1 MAAQRRFG
9 SAYRGAFASAATVG
23 FLLSDGHTRAR
34 PLSERLHAA
43 ICPYGDDLMTAI
55 LDEDFDDSSCEPA
68 QLLKLANQP

>member
-9 SAYRGAFASAATVG
+9 LAYRGSYSSAANSG
-23 FLLSDGHTRAR
+23 FRLSDGHTRAR

-43 ICPYGDDLMTAI
+43 ICPFGDDMLTA
-55 LDEDFDDSSCEPA
+55 LLEEDFDEASWEPM